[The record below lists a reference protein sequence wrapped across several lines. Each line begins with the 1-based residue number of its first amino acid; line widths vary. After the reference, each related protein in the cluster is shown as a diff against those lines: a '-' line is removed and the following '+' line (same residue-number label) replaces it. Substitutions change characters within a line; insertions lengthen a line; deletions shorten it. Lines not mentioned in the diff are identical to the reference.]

1 MMLPPPARKTLR
13 ETGMRG
19 GSVRFFKREQRLRL
33 NLALQGGGAHGAFT
47 WGVLD
52 RLLEDEA
59 LDIAWVSATS
69 AGAVNAAALAAGLA
83 EGGRERAREKLREV
97 WAGVVK
103 AGVTDLMRMNPF
115 LYSLVRSPAMS
126 QMASLMSPYEFN
138 PAGYDPLRRLLSE
151 AIDFPLI
158 RERAPLEMLIAATEV
173 ATGRTRLFRRH
184 EMTVEAILASACLP
198 TLHHAVGIDG
208 IAYWDGGFSANP
220 DLVTL
225 ARESPVADTLL
236 VQLNPNFK
244 AELPTGSREIAA
256 HVNRLTFNAP
266 LRRDVELIEA
276 VRAEARRGDARRPW
290 WRRKRPSELVRHRFH
305 IIEAGRYTSGLS
317 PDSKLK
323 PDWGLFTYLHG
334 AGRTETHKWL
344 DRHRADIGKRDTA
357 DLAARFLDPRAE
369 AAAAS
374 ARLVEGSGD
383 GRDAKGAAGP
393 LALPSPAHGSRG
405 A

>member
-1 MMLPPPARKTLR
+1 MW
-13 ETGMRG
+13 
-19 GSVRFFKREQRLRL
+19 FNKRRLKL

-52 RLLEDEA
+52 RLLEEET
-59 LDIAWVSATS
+59 LDIGWVSATS

-83 EGGRERAREKLREV
+83 EGGRQGAREKLREV
-97 WAGVVK
+97 WARVVK

-115 LYSLVRSPAMS
+115 LYSLTRSSAMS
-126 QMASLMSPYEFN
+126 QMTSLMSPYEFN
-138 PAGYDPLRRLLSE
+138 PMGFNPLRKLLLE
-151 AIDFPLI
+151 AIDFDNL
-158 RERAPLEMLIAATEV
+158 RAKAPIELLIAATEV
-173 ATGRTRLFRRH
+173 STGRVRLFRRH
-184 EMTVEAILASACLP
+184 EMTVEAVLASACLP

-225 ARESPVADTLL
+225 ARESPLEDTLL
-236 VQLNPNFK
+236 VQLNANFK
-244 AELPTGSREIAA
+244 PELPTGAREIAG

-276 VRAEARRGDARRPW
+276 VRAEARRSWFSRRG
-290 WRRKRPSELVRHRFH
+290 KRSALVRHRFH
-305 IIEAGRYTSGLS
+305 LIEAGRYTAGLS
-317 PDSKLK
+317 PESKMK

-344 DRHRADIGKRDTA
+344 DRHRNDIGRRETV

-369 AAAAS
+369 AVAEAARSVEAPAS
-374 ARLVEGSGD
+374 GPSGQP
-383 GRDAKGAAGP
+383 AGGGT

>member
-1 MMLPPPARKTLR
+1 
-13 ETGMRG
+13 MRL
-19 GSVRFFKREQRLRL
+19 FKREMKL

-52 RLLEDEA
+52 RLLEEET
-59 LDIAWVSATS
+59 LQIGWVSATS

-83 EGGRERAREKLREV
+83 EGGRQGAREKLREV
-97 WAGVVK
+97 WARVVK

-115 LYSLVRSPAMS
+115 LYSLTRSSAMS
-126 QMASLMSPYEFN
+126 QMTSLMSPYEFN
-138 PAGYDPLRRLLSE
+138 PMGFNPLRKLLLE
-151 AIDFPLI
+151 AIDFDTL
-158 RERAPLEMLIAATEV
+158 RAKAPIELLIAATEV
-173 ATGRTRLFRRH
+173 STGRARLFRRH
-184 EMTVEAILASACLP
+184 EMTVDAVLASACLP

-225 ARESPVADTLL
+225 ARESPLGDTLL

-244 AELPTGSREIAA
+244 AELPTGAREIAG

-266 LRRDVELIEA
+266 LRRDIELIEA
-276 VRAEARRGDARRPW
+276 VRAEARRSWFSRRG
-290 WRRKRPSELVRHRFH
+290 RRSALVRHRFH
-305 IIEAGRYTSGLS
+305 LIEAGRYTSGLS
-317 PDSKLK
+317 PESKMK

-344 DRHRADIGKRDTA
+344 DRHRGDFGKRETV

-369 AAAAS
+369 AVAAA
-374 ARLVEGSGD
+374 AAAAKIVEAQD
-383 GRDAKGAAGP
+383 RDAAAT